1 MPCIK
6 HFQILGNVI
15 ESHVETIA
23 RQRGVCLAE
32 AYDEVIQHLKNNS
45 AQWRSGEPPLIPYQN
60 PLCRIAY
67 LYGTAPVNAN
77 LIEHV
82 FEEDTELAHYVEVLQ
97 NEKGQV
103 SVCAFGGGPGTELLG
118 IAKWIEN
125 RCFPAQI
132 ALEFLLLDRVN
143 EWLDSWLAIKRQIEL
158 RFRENLG
165 ANRNNW
171 PLTITGSFSTIDITN
186 TTDFGNLVT
195 VFDQDIYVLSYVVS
209 EIFGNVQNLRS
220 FATYMAE
227 YAPSG
232 ARFLFVD
239 RKEPRWKT
247 EVSNLAAEAG
257 ITLSAFHDAF
267 SNMSTDEQKTDLGR
281 IYDALHEKWEPRVT
295 WNAFW
300 VVGTKGSG

>member
-1 MPCIK
+1 MPYIK
-6 HFQILGNVI
+6 HFQILGDVI
-15 ESHVETIA
+15 ELNVEIIA
-23 RQRGVCLAE
+23 RQRGVSLAE
-32 AYDEVIQHLKNNS
+32 AYNEVIQHLVNNS
-45 AQWRSGEPPLIPYQN
+45 AQWRSGEQPLIPYQN

-67 LYGTAPVNAN
+67 LYGTTPANAN

-82 FEEDTELAHYVEVLQ
+82 FEEDTDLANYVEVLQ
-97 NEKGQV
+97 NERGQV

-125 RCFPAQI
+125 RCFHAQI

-143 EWLDSWLAIKRQIEL
+143 EWLDSWLAIKRQIES

-186 TTDFGNLVT
+186 TTNFGNLGT

-209 EIFGNVQNLRS
+209 EIFENVQDLRS
-220 FATYMAE
+220 FTTYMAG
-227 YAPSG
+227 YAPLG
-232 ARFLFVD
+232 AKFLFVD
-239 RKEPRWKT
+239 RKEQRWKT

-257 ITLSAFHDAF
+257 ITLSVFHDTT
-267 SNMSTDEQKTDLGR
+267 SSMSTDEQKTDLGR

-295 WNAFW
+295 WDAFW
-300 VVGTKGSG
+300 VVGTKN